1 MDDKYFEKYVIDK
14 LESIERYTM
23 EKLESIEGELR
34 ELNGTVRDNCKDI
47 ARLQENM
54 SMIKWVT
61 GIISGIIATIISG
74 ISLLLRIQKQ

>member
-1 MDDKYFEKYVIDK
+1 MDFEKYVIEK
-14 LESIERYTM
+14 LDSIENQLKEM
-23 EKLESIEGELR
+23 
-34 ELNGTVRDNCKDI
+34 NGSVRQHCTDI

-54 SMIKWVT
+54 NMIKWIT